1 MGTSTED
8 LSARAKQLIAERRY
22 QEAVR
27 ACRRILLS
35 RPAMTEVRVLLGM
48 ALLAL
53 SRHDEVRAEMMAVLR
68 DRPEAA
74 PAHRLLG
81 EAHLRD
87 GQVDKAR
94 DSFRRAL
101 ELDPSDEEARE
112 LLSEVAAEEPVPSA
126 TIDRWF
132 DPEAVAT
139 VQTESPEW
147 EDVVT
152 GSVPQYDP
160 NAPGE
165 VSYLQGEAT
174 MARPSSIPPPPQT
187 GSQMP
192 PPPAA
197 PPPRS
202 VPPPPRPAPPRSVPP
217 APPAG
222 PSSRS
227 SFPAPPGSE
236 FPPPP
241 PGAPAT
247 PGYASS
253 VSSIPPRP
261 PAPAFVPEEL
271 TAAQTPQAK
280 VATDPGDVG
289 QDGLLTN
296 ELNLS
301 DVDEIRP
308 PISPS
313 PYHVPAPAAFVPP
326 PAVDFAENAPTYARP
341 SDEDDFAVQAATSAF
356 APLEEL
362 PGERTIARPQS
373 APPPA
378 FAPGGPADFAAPP
391 AAAQRPLPAPR
402 SAPAPAF
409 APGGP
414 ADYAAPPAVAP
425 TGPMDYPGSPVPGA
439 GGPQQFAHGAPVPG
453 ASPGVPRAVSPGP
466 GVPARPV
473 PAHQGH
479 QGQQVQK
486 KKGSRA
492 PLFAIGIAVPLF
504 IGIIGFVGVSYWL
517 DGRAEERIQI
527 ALAAAEEDGRRASL
541 DRVIELADEHDGS
554 DSEDVALRARLQATL
569 LIDHAVPEAAA
580 STEALLAML
589 EGEELHH
596 RDAIIAGA
604 YFALARGDIG
614 RARGAISQFPLQ
626 VQTNA
631 EVRRTLALVAA
642 AAADYENA
650 LEASRGARESR
661 PTSPRYVA
669 LNAYFEAR
677 AGDIQAATTALD
689 GIPDG
694 NASGDVRVARARILK
709 LANSDPDAA
718 AAEATAVLDQL
729 ADTATAPQR
738 AWAHLIK
745 AWHASTHGAP
755 ALAIEEGRAAAAI
768 RPPGDE
774 GFILDLAEIFVGV
787 AAFDDASE
795 TLGFLPEE
803 GIRVERRARLRAGT
817 FLGQGDIEAAVVAL
831 AEAGTG
837 AHASLIRGRVAEAR
851 DEVEAALGF
860 YQQAREADPA
870 LNILASARLGAME
883 ARRGNN
889 ERAAILLEPVAQ
901 QAPANVEVVPVLVE
915 VLIAL
920 GRIDD
925 AGGVIERAFRV
936 QRPEGVAVAVP
947 LLAARANLE
956 GAKNEWPAAMATWGI
971 VAQSQ
976 TDSADVHRSLG
987 EAALRAGD
995 QEVASRAFERVL
1007 ELAAND
1013 GQALAGLAY
1022 LAVAGGSDIDAMKA
1036 AIVRAEEAG
1045 GEGPFLDQAKAR
1057 AMVLEGKGWE
1067 AVLVL
1072 RRMARRSRE
1081 PGLLIALGQANLQA
1095 FKDTAAARVFNRVI
1109 GIDADNPEALLG
1121 LVIAR
1126 TRAGS
1131 TSGVEGLLG
1140 RAQSA
1145 AEARGMGP
1153 SFMARIEA
1161 ARAGIAYEGD
1171 DFTRARTIA
1180 TAALALDEDCADAH
1194 MYIAAVTSALSR
1206 DPVESLRRAVAA
1218 SPPSVEAMGLL
1229 VVEIATARPSEEV
1242 CTLGRRYL
1250 AAAPRG
1256 FDAGDVRRAIR
1267 RCR

>member
-68 DRPEAA
+68 DRPEVA

-94 DSFRRAL
+94 DSFTRAL

-112 LLSEVAAEEPVPSA
+112 LLSEVAAEEPVITT

-139 VQTESPEW
+139 VQTESPLWDE
-147 EDVVT
+147 VVT
-152 GSVPQYDP
+152 GSVRQYDS
-160 NAPGE
+160 NAPGD
-165 VSYLQGEAT
+165 LAGEAT
-174 MARPSSIPPPPQT
+174 RAHAPSVPPPPQS

-197 PPPRS
+197 PPPS
-202 VPPPPRPAPPRSVPP
+202 YMPPSPVGPSSGSAFPAPPDSQFPP
-217 APPAG
+217 APPEA
-222 PSSRS
+222 
-227 SFPAPPGSE
+227 AQ
-236 FPPPP
+236 
-241 PGAPAT
+241 T
-247 PGYASS
+247 PGYSS
-253 VSSIPPRP
+253 PASSIPPRP
-261 PAPAFVPEEL
+261 MAPAFVPEEL

-280 VATDPGDVG
+280 IATDPGDLAG
-289 QDGLLTN
+289 DGPLTN

-301 DVDEIRP
+301 EVDEIRP
-308 PISPS
+308 PISHS
-313 PYHVPAPAAFVPP
+313 PYHDPAPAFAPSPP
-326 PAVDFAENAPTYARP
+326 VDFAEDAPTYARS
-341 SDEDDFAVQAATSAF
+341 SDDDDFAVQAATSAF
-356 APLEEL
+356 APLEDL
-362 PGERTIARPQS
+362 PGERTIARS
-373 APPPA
+373 ESVAP
-378 FAPGGPADFAAPP
+378 
-391 AAAQRPLPAPR
+391 
-402 SAPAPAF
+402 PAF

-414 ADYAAPPAVAP
+414 ADYAAPPSAAPRPLPAQRPAPVFAPGGPADYAAPPAVDPA
-425 TGPMDYPGSPVPGA
+425 GPMDYSESPVPGA
-439 GGPQQFAHGAPVPG
+439 GMPQQPAQAAPMPG
-453 ASPGVPRAVSPGP
+453 ASPSAHPVASSRAAVPD
-466 GVPARPV
+466 
-473 PAHQGH
+473 H
-479 QGQQVQK
+479 QGQQAQK

-492 PLFAIGIAVPLF
+492 LFFAIGIAVPLF
-504 IGIIGFVGVSYWL
+504 IGILAFLGVFYWL
-517 DGRAEERIQI
+517 DGRAEERIQT
-527 ALAAAEEDGRRASL
+527 ALVVAEEDGRRTSL
-541 DRVIELADEHDGS
+541 DRVIDLADDHDGS
-554 DSEDVALRARLQATL
+554 DPEDVALRARLQATL
-569 LIDHAVPEAAA
+569 LIDHGVPEAAA
-580 STEALLAML
+580 ATEVLLAML

-596 RDAIIAGA
+596 RDAIIASA

-614 RARGAISQFPLQ
+614 RARGAITLFPLQ
-626 VQTNA
+626 AQTNP
-631 EVRRTLALVAA
+631 EVRRTLAVVAA

-650 LEASRGARESR
+650 LEASRGAREAR

-738 AWAHLIK
+738 GWAHLIK

-755 ALAIEEGRAAAAI
+755 ASAIEEGRAARAL

-774 GFILDLAEIFVGV
+774 QFTLDLAEVFVDAQAYDE
-787 AAFDDASE
+787 AAE
-795 TLGFLPEE
+795 TLALLPEE
-803 GIRVERRARLRAGT
+803 GIREQRRARLRVAT
-817 FLGQGDIEAAVVAL
+817 FLGQGDIEAAVSAL
-831 AEAGTG
+831 TEAGTG
-837 AHASLIRGRVAEAR
+837 AHATLMRGRVAEATN
-851 DEVEAALGF
+851 EIEAALGF

-870 LNILASARLGAME
+870 LNIRASARLGAIE

-920 GRIDD
+920 RRVDD
-925 AGGVIERAFRV
+925 AGGVVERAFRV
-936 QRPEGVAVAVP
+936 QRPEGVAIAVP

-956 GAKNEWPAAMATWGI
+956 GAKNEWPAAMATWGL
-971 VAQSQ
+971 VAESL

-995 QEVASRAFERVL
+995 QEVASRAFARVL

-1013 GQALAGLAY
+1013 GQALAGLAF
-1022 LAVAGGSDIDAMKA
+1022 LTVAGGSDLGAMKA

-1045 GEGPFLDQAKAR
+1045 GEGPFLNQAKAR
-1057 AMVLEGKGWE
+1057 VMVFEGKGWE

-1081 PGLLIALGQANLQA
+1081 PGLLNALGQANLQA
-1095 FKDTAAARVFNRVI
+1095 FKDTAAARVFRRVI
-1109 GIDADNPEALLG
+1109 DIDADNPEALLG
-1121 LVIAR
+1121 IVIAR
-1126 TRAGS
+1126 TRSASTAGAQ
-1131 TSGVEGLLG
+1131 ELLDQ
-1140 RAQSA
+1140 AKSA
-1145 AEARGMGP
+1145 AEARGLPP
-1153 SFMARIEA
+1153 SFMARLEA
-1161 ARAGIAYEGD
+1161 ARAGIAFERD
-1171 DFTRARTIA
+1171 DFTSARTIA

-1194 MYIAAVTSALSR
+1194 MYVAAVTMALNGN
-1206 DPVESLRRAVAA
+1206 PVESLRRALTA

-1229 VVEIATARPSEEV
+1229 VVEIASARPSEEV
-1242 CTLGRRYL
+1242 CALGRRYL

-1256 FDAGDVRRAIR
+1256 FDAADVRRAIR